1 MESAQTASSPDPS
14 GDDSSLDGLTRRDR
28 DILAFERQWWKYAG
42 AKEQAIRELFD
53 MSATR
58 YYQVLNA
65 LIDTPAALTAGKDLK
80 SAPVVMPDHLYKLK
94 LSSQEQVTFPVVPG
108 KKLAA
113 SGTFGGVAAL
123 RIGASGSYRFSIDL
137 PVWIDVVANG
147 MLVAAKDFEGQHAC
161 SAPHK
166 IVEFDVA
173 AGLPLVL
180 QMSNS
185 SSEDVLLTVTP
196 APVRKL

>member
-1 MESAQTASSPDPS
+1 MSTMRRALAVLFAALAMTLIWRSALAED
-14 GDDSSLDGLTRRDR
+14 GCLDFKWDVTR
-28 DILAFERQWWKYAG
+28 ERTLFAG
-42 AKEQAIRELFD
+42 
-53 MSATR
+53 
-58 YYQVLNA
+58 
-65 LIDTPAALTAGKDLK
+65 TPAVVSAGKDLK
-80 SAPVVMPDHLYKLK
+80 SALVIVPDRLYKMK

-123 RIGASGSYRFSIDL
+123 KIAAAGSYRFSIDL

-166 IVEFDVA
+166 IVEFELA
-173 AGLPLVL
+173 GGLPLIL

-196 APVRKL
+196 SPARKL

>member
-1 MESAQTASSPDPS
+1 MRTMRRTKFGLFAAFALMGVWQRAFAEDGCLDFKWDVTRERVLFAGSP
-14 GDDSSLDGLTRRDR
+14 
-28 DILAFERQWWKYAG
+28 
-42 AKEQAIRELFD
+42 
-53 MSATR
+53 
-58 YYQVLNA
+58 
-65 LIDTPAALTAGKDLK
+65 TPLTAGKDLK
-80 SAPVVMPDHLYKLK
+80 SAPIVLPDHLYKLK

-123 RIGASGSYRFSIDL
+123 KIAASGSYRFSIDL
-137 PVWIDVVANG
+137 PVWIDVAANG

-166 IVEFDVA
+166 IVVFDVA
-173 AGLPLVL
+173 GALPLVL

-185 SSEDVLLTVTP
+185 SSEEVLLTVTP
-196 APVRKL
+196 APARKL